1 MIFKIHGGNNIHGEN
16 NGTVETTLL
25 SDFDKQWVQY
35 CENYKKLPSRLG
47 PQRRIIVIGDI
58 HGDFDVL
65 VNLLSRASVINKNN
79 PNIWTGGDTKVVQVG
94 DQIDS
99 RNRFNN
105 NYTENYSDIKILHY
119 LTKLH
124 NEAEKV
130 GGAIYSLL
138 GNHELMNVLGD
149 FRYVSDNGFL
159 DLDTETKFTNK
170 EAGKAERARMFKPG
184 NKLSKFLA
192 CTRQVAIIIGNNLFV
207 HGGIMPFVS
216 ENYKITDIN
225 RLMTLYLWNVLNDK
239 DINDYKKIFDNMDMS
254 PLWTRAFGDLKKYP
268 QKCDELMAP
277 LFKMY
282 SVGKIFVGHT
292 IVSDE
297 KKIETSCNDRVYHVD
312 IGASKA
318 MKNKNELEGVRTVIP
333 GAQIVE
339 ILDDKNY
346 NLL

>member
-1 MIFKIHGGNNIHGEN
+1 MIFKINGGN

-35 CENYKKLPSRLG
+35 CKNYKKLPSRLG
-47 PQRRIIVIGDI
+47 PQRRIIVVGDI

-65 VNLLSRASVINKNN
+65 VDLLSKAGVINKNT
-79 PNIWTGGDTKVVQVG
+79 PNIWIGGDTKVVQVG

-119 LTKLH
+119 LTTLH

-138 GNHELMNVLGD
+138 GNHELMNVYGD

-159 DLDTETKFTNK
+159 DLDTETKFTNI
-170 EAGKAERARMFKPG
+170 EAGKAERARMFAPG
-184 NKLSKFLA
+184 NELSNFLA

-207 HGGIMPFVS
+207 HGGIMPFIS
-216 ENYKITDIN
+216 KKYKITDIN

-239 DINDYKKIFDNMDMS
+239 DIYDYKTIFGDQYMS
-254 PLWTRAFGDLKKYP
+254 PLWTRDFGNLKKYP
-268 QKCDELMAP
+268 QRCDELMTP
-277 LFKMY
+277 LLEMY

-292 IVSDE
+292 VVSDG

-312 IGASKA
+312 TGASKA
-318 MKNKNELEGVRTVIP
+318 MKNKNELEGIRTVIP

-339 ILDDKNY
+339 IVDDKIY